1 MLNIFTNALKWFYIY
16 IWMGWGF
23 PGGDPMIKSLPAN
36 AGDIRDTGAIS
47 GLGRSP
53 GVGSSNPLQ
62 YPCLEDPM
70 DRRVRPAAVHR
81 VGEADTAEAT

>member
-1 MLNIFTNALKWFYIY
+1 MFNIFTNALKWFYIY

-23 PGGDPMIKSLPAN
+23 PDGDPVIKSLPAN

-62 YPCLEDPM
+62 NSCLEKSM
-70 DRRVRPAAVHR
+70 GRGVRWATVHR
-81 VGEADTAEAT
+81 AAKST